1 MTGRLSWCIMMQHDS
16 HLGKL
21 LLSCLFIQM
30 TYCVHGVVQLPA
42 RNTLRI
48 YAVLR
53 VSPPNQ

>member
-1 MTGRLSWCIMMQHDS
+1 MTGRSSWCSMMQHDS

-21 LLSCLFIQM
+21 LLSCLFIQR
-30 TYCVHGVVQLPA
+30 TYRVHGLVQLPA
-42 RNTLRI
+42 RNTLII